1 MSETPAAIEA
11 ALKLLSIR
19 ARSRKELTQSLL
31 RRGFSSDEAEEAVI
45 KVAEWGYLDD
55 VAFAAARA
63 RKLLE
68 GRFGAQVVLRRLLA
82 DGISRRDAEAA
93 IREVASAQAIDPRAV
108 AAKLLEARK
117 IDLRD
122 QKGRARAARLLGTRG
137 FSAEVILGLT
147 GLEMLDPVG
156 DPE

>member
-1 MSETPAAIEA
+1 MSEPPAIEA
-11 ALKLLSIR
+11 ALKLLSTR
-19 ARSRKELTQSLL
+19 ARSRTQLTQLL
-31 RRGFSSDEAEEAVI
+31 VRRGFSSDQAEEAVRQT
-45 KVAEWGYLDD
+45 AEWGYLDD
-55 VAFAAARA
+55 AAFAAARA

-68 GRFGAQVVLRRLLA
+68 GRFGAHVVLRRLMA

-93 IREVASAQAIDPRAV
+93 IREVSSAQAIDPRAA

-122 QKGRARAARLLGTRG
+122 EKGRARAARLLGTRG
-137 FSAEVILGLT
+137 FSAEVIVALT